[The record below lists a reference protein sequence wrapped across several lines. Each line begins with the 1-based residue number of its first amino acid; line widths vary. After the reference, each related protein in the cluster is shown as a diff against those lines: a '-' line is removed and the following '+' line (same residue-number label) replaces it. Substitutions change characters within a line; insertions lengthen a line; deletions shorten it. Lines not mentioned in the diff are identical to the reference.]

1 MLVFLKNDI
10 YKMNVNYIR
19 ENATLVS
26 IIIFLFIFGLIQ
38 MSKPLFLYNKN
49 GSIREF
55 GIGYRNKTILPI
67 WLLAIVLGIL
77 SYLVVIFYVTN
88 HKLFLI

>member
-67 WLLAIVLGIL
+67 WLLSLLLGII
-77 SYLVVIFYVTN
+77 SYLFVMYYVMYPKIF
-88 HKLFLI
+88 

>member
-1 MLVFLKNDI
+1 
-10 YKMNVNYIR
+10 MNVNYIR

-77 SYLVVIFYVTN
+77 SYLVVIFYVAN